1 MAETDLDQFAKN
13 VARTAQ
19 AVQHEI
25 SEALGPP
32 EEGIRASDANAIVP
46 SILFKGTRGYL
57 VKIVNQANGAY
68 SQGWFDASAVMIR
81 RLLETLIV
89 EAFEKHGRAVEI
101 QSQNGDFLYLRDLI
115 AKTIA
120 CTAWNLS
127 RNTKQALPR
136 LKDVGD
142 KSAHSRRFNAVRNDL
157 ESIKSDLRCVV
168 EELLS
173 LAGMR

>member
-1 MAETDLDQFAKN
+1 MDQFAKN
-13 VARTAQ
+13 VARAAQ

-25 SEALGPP
+25 SAALGPP
-32 EEGIRASDANAIVP
+32 EEGMRASNANAVVP

-57 VKIVNQANGAY
+57 EKVANQANGAY

-81 RLLETLIV
+81 RLLETLII
-89 EAFEKHGRAVEI
+89 EAFEKHGRAAEI
-101 QSQNGDFLYLRDLI
+101 QNRDGDFLYLRDLI
-115 AKTIA
+115 AKTITCA
-120 CTAWNLS
+120 AWNLS

-157 ESIKSDLRCVV
+157 DSIKADLRCVA

>member
-1 MAETDLDQFAKN
+1 MDQFAKN
-13 VARTAQ
+13 VARAAQ

-25 SEALGPP
+25 SAALGPP
-32 EEGIRASDANAIVP
+32 EEAVRASNANAVVP

-57 VKIVNQANGAY
+57 EKIANQANGAY

-81 RLLETLIV
+81 RLLETLII
-89 EAFEKHGRAVEI
+89 EAFEKHGRAAEI
-101 QSQNGDFLYLRDLI
+101 QNRDGDFLYLRDLI
-115 AKTIA
+115 AKTIT
-120 CTAWNLS
+120 CSAWNLS

-157 ESIKSDLRCVV
+157 DSIKVDLRCVA

>member
-1 MAETDLDQFAKN
+1 MNQFAKD
-13 VARTAQ
+13 VASAAQ
-19 AVQHEI
+19 ALQHEI
-25 SEALGPP
+25 SSTLGPP
-32 EEGIRASDANAIVP
+32 EHGMRTTDANAIVP

-57 VKIVNQANGAY
+57 EKIANQANGAY

-81 RLLETLIV
+81 RLLETLII
-89 EAFEKHGRAVEI
+89 EAFEKHGRANEI
-101 QSQNGDFLYLRDLI
+101 QNRDGDFLYLRDLI
-115 AKTIA
+115 AKTIV
-120 CTAWNLS
+120 CNAWNLS
-127 RNTKQALPR
+127 RNTKQALPH

-157 ESIKSDLRCVV
+157 DSVKKELRCVA

>member
-1 MAETDLDQFAKN
+1 MDQFAKN
-13 VARTAQ
+13 VARA
-19 AVQHEI
+19 AEAIQHEI
-25 SEALGPP
+25 SAALGPP
-32 EEGIRASDANAIVP
+32 EEGIRASNANAVVP

-57 VKIVNQANGAY
+57 EKIVNQANGAY

-89 EAFEKHGRAVEI
+89 EAFEKHGRAAEI
-101 QSQNGDFLYLRDLI
+101 QNRDGDFLYLRDLI
-115 AKTIA
+115 KKTIE

-157 ESIKSDLRCVV
+157 DSIKVDLRCVA

>member
-1 MAETDLDQFAKN
+1 MDLFSRNA
-13 VARTAQ
+13 ARAAQ

-25 SEALGPP
+25 SATLGPP
-32 EEGIRASDANAIVP
+32 ERGMPASNLNAVVP
-46 SILFKGTRGYL
+46 SILFRGTRGYL
-57 VKIVNQANGAY
+57 ERIANQANGAY

-81 RLLETLIV
+81 RLLETLII
-89 EAFEKHGRAVEI
+89 EAFEKHGRASEI
-101 QSQNGDFLYLRDLI
+101 QNQDGDFFYLRDLI
-115 AKTIA
+115 AQTVA

-127 RNTKQALPR
+127 RNTKKALPR

-157 ESIKSDLRCVV
+157 DSIRADLRGVA